1 MKIVAPSIEVFKTKD
16 EAEKDIL
23 LIEKAG
29 RLCYRSESS
38 ISEGSAEKFIK
49 NIIKSGHESVI
60 EHANVSIRITC
71 SRSCSHQIVRHRL
84 ASFSQESQRYCNYS
98 KDKFGNEITFIE
110 PPSYDDM
117 MGAEYINQ
125 LKSAE
130 ENYFK
135 LIGMGQKPEEA
146 RAILPN
152 STKTELIMTANLREW
167 RHFIKV
173 RMGRGAEYEIRFIAG
188 KILEELYQLYP
199 MVFEDLANI

>member
-1 MKIVAPSIEVFKTKD
+1 MKVVAPSIEVFKTKD

-60 EHANVSIRITC
+60 EHASVSIRIIC

-98 KDKFGNEITFIE
+98 KDKFGNEVVFIE

-135 LIGMGQKPEEA
+135 LIRMGQKPEEA
-146 RAILPN
+146 RAVLPN

-173 RMGRGAEYEIRFIAG
+173 RTGRGAEYEIRFIAG